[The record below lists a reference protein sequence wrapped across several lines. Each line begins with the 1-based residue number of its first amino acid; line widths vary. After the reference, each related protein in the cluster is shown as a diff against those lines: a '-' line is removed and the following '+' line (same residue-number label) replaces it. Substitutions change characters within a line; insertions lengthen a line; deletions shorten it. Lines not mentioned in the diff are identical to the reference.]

1 MKTYYIVSE
10 KVTYKLDCVILS
22 WECQMSLGSI
32 TKAINVRLLRTCD
45 FVFGFYNFTRTP

>member
-22 WECQMSLGSI
+22 CECQMSLGSI
-32 TKAINVRLLRTCD
+32 TKSD
-45 FVFGFYNFTRTP
+45 